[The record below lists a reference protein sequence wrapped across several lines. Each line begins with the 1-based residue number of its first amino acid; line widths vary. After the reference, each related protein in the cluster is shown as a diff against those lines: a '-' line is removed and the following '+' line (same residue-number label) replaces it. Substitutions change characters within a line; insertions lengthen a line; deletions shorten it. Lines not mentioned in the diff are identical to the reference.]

1 MSMSM
6 GISMSMGMGMGMST
20 EPEKAA
26 RPEGKKT
33 TKTREESGN
42 LPVLVLVELVA
53 HVLSEFFELALAL
66 RIVSLDEGKLE
77 EPEAPTEVLEAL
89 ALLEVLSDLCADLPC
104 FGKGI
109 AV

>member
-6 GISMSMGMGMGMST
+6 GMSMNMST

-42 LPVLVLVELVA
+42 SPVLVLVKLVA

-66 RIVSLDEGKLE
+66 HIVSLDEGKLE

-89 ALLEVLSDLCADLPC
+89 ALFEVLGDLCADLPC
-104 FGKGI
+104 FSEGI
-109 AV
+109 TV